1 MTHRLVAI
9 LIFLSLLGATL
20 ACDPSRMSDMRRAQ
34 YPPDFHYIT
43 KQEIHSTMGQ
53 LATEVVALDG
63 LLSKQGGPTGDDR
76 QKILEILGRMRT
88 LAGQLKKGS
97 HSSHPRIDR
106 YAPQL
111 RAEIDRA
118 REEVQMS
125 DPPSYYQVGQ
135 VVGACTYCHLP
146 RHEDR

>member
-1 MTHRLVAI
+1 MTHR
-9 LIFLSLLGATL
+9 LGATL

-43 KQEIHSTMGQ
+43 KQEIRSTMGE

-63 LLSKQGGPTGDDR
+63 LLSKKGGPTADDR

-125 DPPSYYQVGQ
+125 DPPSYYQTGL
-135 VVGACTYCHLP
+135 VVGACTYCHVP
-146 RHEDR
+146 RHEDG